1 MRARIAGVIESL
13 LLLLIRAL
21 PPARGRRRAFPAQL
35 PDADPPLITRPVR
48 RRDTEAHLY
57 WYDTPLV
64 RPYLHEVEVFV

>member
-21 PPARGRRRAFPAQL
+21 LPARGRRRASPAQL
-35 PDADPPLITRPVR
+35 QDADSLLTTHPIR
-48 RRDTEAHLY
+48 RRDTEAHLF

-64 RPYLHEVEVFV
+64 RPYLHEVEVFT